1 MAKQSGLHQIRGKV
15 GEHSYYKQTGV
26 NAGLIRSINQGMSS
40 RVKTAQEFANTRL
53 NNAEFGQAS
62 RIAAVLGQL
71 ITPKYRPMI
80 LPFSQSKMAK
90 IILDAIKT
98 KTGNWGERNLAAT
111 DLQVILQAINSV
123 HKNNPDEY
131 GFSYSVNSDDEF
143 VISSDET
150 LFPAKMEAIGASGC
164 DLVVLA
170 ARPWFGTYSATDHK
184 YAQSFARANIYQ
196 NSIAGP
202 SQEVS
207 FDYAF
212 RPAPPTGWPAFDVD
226 FMVVVILPFR
236 DIADGSH
243 ILQEHCTFVAMELPQ
258 GA

>member
-15 GEHSYYKQTGV
+15 GEHSYYKQSGV
-26 NAGLIRSINQGMSS
+26 ASGLIRSINQGMSS

-98 KTGNWGERNLAAT
+98 KTGPWGERNLSSL
-111 DLQVILQAINSV
+111 DLSVFLAAINSV

-131 GFSYSVNSDDEF
+131 GLDFSVNTDDQF
-143 VISSDET
+143 VVSADNT
-150 LFPAKMEAIGASGC
+150 LFPAKLQAIGATGY

-170 ARPWFGTYSATDHK
+170 ARPWFGIYSPTDKK
-184 YAQSFARANIYQ
+184 YADSFARANIYEDTI
-196 NSIAGP
+196 SSP
-202 SQEVS
+202 SQSVD
-207 FDYAF
+207 FDYTF
-212 RPAPPTGWPAFDVD
+212 RPAPPQGWPAFDVD
-226 FMVVVILPFR
+226 FMVVVVLPYR
-236 DIADGSH
+236 TINSVKH
-243 ILQEHCTFVAMELPQ
+243 TLQEHCTFVAIELPQ